1 MTIPEYISAML
12 CAVGL
17 MMITLRFC
25 MADHRNTSRGG
36 KCPYWC
42 EYGASKTIG
51 TREVQEDEYGI
62 LETQEGIMAV
72 LADGMGKHYGG
83 KIASRA
89 AVEVFKDIFD
99 DENAF
104 YNPQYYLRK
113 ALQGANRE
121 ILNLIEDG
129 HGQACVAAVLIKD
142 NRMYYA
148 SAGNV
153 KIAVYR
159 NKELVPVTEGHTIS
173 VLAKKQYTEGKLS
186 RQDAAALMEHHR
198 LYNYVGQDG
207 FHDIEFFDTPI
218 ALNGGEYILLM
229 SDGMYEEVRWKEMED
244 CLEQEGTC
252 QQKAFALVELVNQSD
267 SEDKDNASV
276 AVLKIKGKK

>member
-1 MTIPEYISAML
+1 MTIPEYISALL
-12 CAVGL
+12 CTVGL
-17 MMITLRFC
+17 MMVTLRFC
-25 MADHRNTSRGG
+25 MAGNRNAFRGG
-36 KCPYWC
+36 RHPYWC
-42 EYGASKTIG
+42 ECGASKTIG

-62 LETQEGIMAV
+62 LETQEGVMAV

-99 DENAF
+99 DGNAF

-113 ALQGANRE
+113 AFQGANRE
-121 ILNLIEDG
+121 ILSLIEDG
-129 HGQACVAAVLIKD
+129 YGQACVAAVLIKD
-142 NRMYYA
+142 NRLYYA

-159 NKELVPVTEGHTIS
+159 NKELVPVTVGHTIS
-173 VLAKKQYTEGKLS
+173 MLAKKQYAEGKLS
-186 RQDAAALMEHHR
+186 RQDAASLMEHHR

-218 ALNGGEYILLM
+218 VLNGGEYILLM
-229 SDGMYEEVRWKEMED
+229 SDGMYETVRWKEMED
-244 CLEQEGTC
+244 CQIGR
-252 QQKAFALVELVNQSD
+252 AHV
-267 SEDKDNASV
+267 
-276 AVLKIKGKK
+276 

>member
-1 MTIPEYISAML
+1 MTISEYISAIL
-12 CAVGL
+12 CAVVLL
-17 MMITLRFC
+17 MMILRFC
-25 MADHRNTSRGG
+25 MAGNRNASWGG
-36 KCPYWC
+36 KRPYWC

-62 LETQEGIMAV
+62 LETQVGVMAV

-99 DENAF
+99 DGNAF

-113 ALQGANRE
+113 AFQGANRE
-121 ILNLIEDG
+121 ILSLIEDG
-129 HGQACVAAVLIKD
+129 RGQACVAAILIKD
-142 NRMYYA
+142 NRLYYA

-159 NKELVPVTEGHTIS
+159 NKELVPVTVGHTIS
-173 VLAKKQYTEGKLS
+173 MLAKKQYAEGKLS
-186 RQDAAALMEHHR
+186 RQDAVSLMEHHR

-218 ALNGGEYILLM
+218 ILNGGEYILLM
-229 SDGMYEEVRWKEMED
+229 SDGMYETVRWKEMED

-252 QQKAFALVELVNQSD
+252 QQKAFALVERVNQND

-276 AVLKIKGKK
+276 VVLRIKGT